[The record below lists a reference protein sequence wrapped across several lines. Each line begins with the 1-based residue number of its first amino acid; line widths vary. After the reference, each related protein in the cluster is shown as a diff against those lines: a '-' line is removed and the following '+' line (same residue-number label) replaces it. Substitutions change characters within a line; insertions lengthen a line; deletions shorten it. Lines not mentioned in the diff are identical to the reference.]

1 MNTRLLAT
9 AALGAAIGASM
20 PAEAEGPYIGA
31 FGGVSVLKDGELDVE
46 SGGMSYDL
54 KVENDTGW
62 TAGGALGYAFDFGL
76 RAEAELAYRQNEIDK
91 FHVMGTSVGVSGD
104 TTALSAL
111 GNLWYDIPVSLAVRP
126 FIGAGIGM
134 AEIGMNHAQAGNA
147 NIIDDS
153 DWVLAYQL
161 GAGLAYQLSPG
172 LDVTAEYRYFG
183 TEDATLTLDDNTP
196 GNADLEYRDH
206 SVVLGLR
213 YSFQ

>member
-9 AALGAAIGASM
+9 AALGAALGASM
-20 PAEAEGPYIGA
+20 PAEAEGLYIGA
-31 FGGVSVLKDGELDVE
+31 FGGVSVLEDGDLDVE
-46 SGGMSYDL
+46 SAGIGYDA
-54 KVENDTGW
+54 KVESDTGW

-76 RAEAELAYRQNEIDK
+76 RAEAELAYRHNEIDK
-91 FHVMGTSVGVSGD
+91 FHVMGTDASVSGD

-111 GNLWYDIPVSLAVRP
+111 GNLWYDIPISLAVRP

-134 AEIGMNHAQAGNA
+134 AEIGMNNAEAGGMDL
-147 NIIDDS
+147 IDDS

-172 LDVTAEYRYFG
+172 LDVTAEYRYFR
-183 TEDATLTLDDNTP
+183 TEDATLKLDDLT